1 MSDNLILIGMPGAGK
16 STVGVLLAKH
26 RALDFIDTD
35 LLLQRKLGLRLQQ
48 MINLRGLHS
57 FRSAEEQVLMELNCT
72 ETVIAT
78 GGSAIYSQSGMQRL
92 KELGQIIYLKIS
104 LPLLTQRISD
114 MGQRG
119 IVFEPGQNFASL
131 YADRTPLYHQYAD
144 LEIDIDGLGVEDVLH
159 LIDKYLQK
167 G

>member
-1 MSDNLILIGMPGAGK
+1 MSDNLVLIGMPGAGK

-26 RALDFIDTD
+26 LALDFVDTD

-57 FRSAEEQVLMELNCT
+57 FRSAEEQVLMALNCT

-78 GGSAIYSQSGMQRL
+78 GGSAIYSENGMQRL
-92 KELGQIIYLKIS
+92 KELGQVIYLKIS
-104 LPLLTQRISD
+104 LPLLTRRISD

-119 IVFEPGQNFASL
+119 IVFEPGQNFESL
-131 YADRTPLYHQYAD
+131 YADRTPLYHKYAD
-144 LEIDIDGLGVEDVLH
+144 LEIDIDELGVEDVLH
-159 LIDKYLQK
+159 LIDKYVQK

>member
-1 MSDNLILIGMPGAGK
+1 MSSNLILIGMPGAGK

-35 LLLQRKLGLRLQQ
+35 LLLQRRLKLRLQQ

-57 FRSAEEQVLMELNCT
+57 FRAAEEEVLLDLECQ

-78 GGSAIYSQSGMQRL
+78 GGSVIYSEKGMQHL
-92 KELGQIIYLKIS
+92 KDLGKVIYLKIS

-131 YADRTPLYHQYAD
+131 YADRTPRYKQYAD
-144 LEIDIDGLGVEDVLH
+144 LEIDIDNLDVEDVLR
-159 LIDKYLQK
+159 LIENNL
-167 G
+167 